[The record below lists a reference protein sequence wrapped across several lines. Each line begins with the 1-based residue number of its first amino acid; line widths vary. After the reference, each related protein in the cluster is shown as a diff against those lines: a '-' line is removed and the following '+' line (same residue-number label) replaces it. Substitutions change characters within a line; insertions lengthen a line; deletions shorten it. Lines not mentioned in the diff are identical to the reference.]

1 MGHDNNSIMTND
13 MNHCWVCGSNHV
25 QWHHVIFGTA
35 NRRLSDYYGLIV
47 PLCPFHH
54 TESSEGVHFNKE
66 FDLYLKR
73 IAQTKFEQA
82 YPDLNF
88 VEIFGKNY
96 KEENNEQS

>member
-1 MGHDNNSIMTND
+1 M
-13 MNHCWVCGSNHV
+13 VCRSTHV
-25 QWHHVIFGTA
+25 VWHHVIYGTA

-54 TESSEGVHFNKE
+54 NESSEGVHFNKKL
-66 FDLYLKR
+66 DLHFKR
-73 IAQTKFEQA
+73 LAQTKFEEH

-96 KEENNEQS
+96 KED